1 MKKKV
6 YTALVMLFL
15 VIQGIAQTN
24 YPNIGSKE
32 YDQMKKDGTLP
43 KDYFTNYKFPQQNN
57 NTPKPHN
64 ILEDIAKQKSGN
76 NHPNKSPLPP
86 PPNYCTCL
94 QTIDA
99 SYSVAPIC
107 QGACAPPDYRQDD
120 GTTQTSIPLPFT
132 FCFYG
137 NNYNSVFI
145 NNNGNITFDASYT
158 PFTATGFPAG
168 TIINPATNLFSGPIM
183 IAPFWADVDTRDLAS
198 GLVYYKVTPTYMV
211 VQWKDVGYFPM
222 MSDKLNTFQVI
233 ISNGSDPI
241 LQPGMN
247 VGFCYGDMQWTTGSA
262 SSGVNGFGGVA
273 ANVGANRGN
282 GIDYFQMGRFDQPA
296 AAYDGPY
303 GNNDGIDWLDGKSFY
318 ADVCNGTNIAP
329 MVTGFNSCDTIH
341 ACGVGDTSLIHGNFL
356 SPESGQFT
364 TVTINLNGTQGATI
378 INNTNGNTATASV
391 MIVASPLNAGMNIIT
406 FTATDNGVPAQTTVV
421 NVQVFV
427 DLLAIPPQPILSGNQ
442 AFCVGD
448 SIQLTVSPS
457 TFDSYQ
463 WSTGSNTN
471 TSWIHDAGQYWVIST
486 LNGCPQTDFVTVV
499 ENPLPTPVITGPI
512 ITACGT
518 GTTTLTCDSLIY
530 ASYLWSNGS
539 PTSSITVGGGTYTL
553 TVVDTNGCTDTSP
566 PVTVTSQPAP
576 TILAHNDTSFCNGSA
591 NLWVTFPGPALPT
604 SCGLSTS
611 GACGGFS
618 TAAVVGT
625 GAQSCSNYSYPA
637 PFGNEYTST
646 IQQYL
651 YTPAELAAAG
661 ISAGKIDQLDFN
673 VTLIDMTSW
682 NIPITTYHNYE
693 IKMGCTNLTTFSSF
707 PTSLVSTGLYTVFPS
722 ATHTVTTGWNTFPF
736 ATAYEW
742 DGVSNLIVQICF
754 SEYVSGSNY
763 TINCQTA
770 QTPTTNYSSQE
781 YVSDQQDVCPNQNN
795 GFYEAQ
801 QMHPDIK
808 FHYCV
813 APVPANFNYQ
823 WTAIPASATI
833 ANASAQITTGTPVVP
848 TQFAVVVTNVNG
860 GCSATDTVS
869 VGVINISTMHIDS
882 IAPVCTAS
890 PIDTLVISVPI
901 GTGVFSGSGIT
912 DTTLGVF
919 DPSQAAIGLDTIR
932 YTVTGN
938 ICGSGTTYILVQVDN
953 TLNPTITPVAPL
965 CTSYS
970 PITLHAATAGGSWS
984 GYGITDTLLG
994 TFDPSLPGLVGYDS
1008 ITYTIYHPCYS
1019 RDTVLIHVTQQL
1031 NATIN
1036 PTAGPYCIGVAP
1048 FSFSSNGTGGVDT
1061 WAGPGMSANGLFN
1074 PYLAGPGTHTITH
1087 YLSAF
1092 CGDTATATVTVLA
1105 NPTSTIS
1112 SDRVDGCEPT
1122 VIHFTSNN
1130 NTPGGSCFWDFGDG
1144 HTSTNTDPTNT
1155 YTSYNGGVPYN
1166 VTMIY
1171 TDLNQ
1176 CKDTVNT
1183 PAMITIFSQPHASFS
1198 VTPQPTDITQ
1208 PEIHFLDASTGVI
1221 DTWAWTF
1228 GDGQGSALQ
1237 NPTYSYADTG
1247 RYQIVLTVSNLHN
1260 CIDTAH
1266 GEVVIDPIL
1275 TCYIPNAFTPGDE
1288 NGRNDEFRIMGTNIL
1303 AENFQMQIFDRW
1315 GERVFYSQDFNQGWN
1330 GRKSNVGGILEMGVY
1345 VYKINL
1351 KDWKGL
1357 EHEYIGHI
1365 TMIK

>member
-6 YTALVMLFL
+6 FTALVMLFL
-15 VIQGIAQTN
+15 VIQGIAQSN

-86 PPNYCTCL
+86 APNYCTCL

-107 QGACAPPDYRQDD
+107 QGACNPPDYRCDD
-120 GTTQTSIPLPFT
+120 GTTQTAIPLPFT

-137 NNYNSVFI
+137 NNYTSVWI
-145 NNNGNITFDASYT
+145 NNNGNITFGAG
-158 PFTATGFPAG
+158 PGFGGFTATGFPYAG
-168 TIINPATNLFSGPIM
+168 QVM
-183 IAPFWADVDTRDLAS
+183 IAPFWADVDTRDLSS

-211 VQWKDVGYFPM
+211 VQWKDVGYYSM

-247 VGFCYGDMQWTTGSA
+247 VGFCYGDMQWTTGAA

-273 ANVGANRGN
+273 ANVGANQGN
-282 GIDYFQMGRFDQPA
+282 GVDYFQMGRFDQPA

-341 ACGVGDTSLIHGNFL
+341 ACGVGDTTLIHGNFL

-378 INNTNGNTATASV
+378 INNTNGNTAAASV

-442 AFCVGD
+442 AFCTGD

-457 TFDSYQ
+457 TFDSYI
-463 WSTGSNTN
+463 WSTGSNSN
-471 TSWIHDAGQYWVIST
+471 TSWIHNAGQYWVVST

-530 ASYLWSNGS
+530 SSYLWSNGS
-539 PTSSITVGGGTYTL
+539 TTNPITVGGGTYTL
-553 TVVDTNGCTDTSP
+553 TVTDANGCTDTSP

-576 TILAHNDTSFCNGSA
+576 TILAHNDTAFCNGSA
-591 NLWVTFPGPALPT
+591 NLWVTFTGSGIPA
-604 SCGLSTS
+604 SCGPTTS
-611 GACGGFS
+611 GPCA
-618 TAAVVGT
+618 TTTPYVVGT
-625 GAQSCSNYSYPA
+625 SVSAAWNNYPT
-637 PFGNEYTST
+637 PFTGFWDNCR
-646 IQQYL
+646 IQIL
-651 YTPAELAAAG
+651 YTAAELNAMGFAG
-661 ISAGKIDQLDFN
+661 GKINSLAFDVAQKNSTYAYDNF
-673 VTLIDMTSW
+673 TLKI
-682 NIPITTYHNYE
+682 
-693 IKMGCTNLTTFSSF
+693 GCTNLIALSTFQ
-707 PTSLVSTGLYTVFPS
+707 TVSTIVYGPS
-722 ATHTVTTGWNTFPF
+722 SYSTTLGWNTFNF
-736 ATAYEW
+736 ANAYEW
-742 DGVSNLIVQICF
+742 DGVSNIIVEACYSNALYSSDDMLNKTTTASILTIDEHHDWGGPGCSF
-754 SEYVSGSNY
+754 S
-763 TINCQTA
+763 TP
-770 QTPTTNYSSQE
+770 TPTTYLE
-781 YVSDQQDVCPNQNN
+781 RPNIRFGACNTFQN
-795 GFYEAQ
+795 
-801 QMHPDIK
+801 
-808 FHYCV
+808 
-813 APVPANFNYQ
+813 PANFNYQ

-848 TQFAVVVTNVNG
+848 TKFAVVVTNING

-912 DTTLGVF
+912 DTILGVF

-1036 PTAGPYCIGVAP
+1036 STGGPYCIGVAP
-1048 FSFSSNGTGGVDT
+1048 FSFTSNGTGGVDT

-1330 GRKSNVGGILEMGVY
+1330 GRKSNAGSILEMGVY

>member
-6 YTALVMLFL
+6 YAALAILFF

-24 YPNIGSKE
+24 LPFINSAE
-32 YDQMKKDGTLP
+32 YDLMKMQGTLP
-43 KDYFTNYKFPQQNN
+43 QGVQFPVGPVDVSHGQPVLQQSISQNRQ
-57 NTPKPHN
+57 TPN
-64 ILEDIAKQKSGN
+64 QG
-76 NHPNKSPLPP
+76 PNRA
-86 PPNYCTCL
+86 PNPVSWCSCMVP
-94 QTIDA
+94 IDA
-99 SYSVAPIC
+99 SFSVAPFS
-107 QGACAPPDYRQDD
+107 GYTAPDYRNDD
-120 GTTQTSIPLPFT
+120 GSTGVIALPFS
-132 FCFYG
+132 FCLYG
-137 NNYNSVFI
+137 TNYNSVYI
-145 NNNGNITFDASYT
+145 NNNGNLSFGSAYGTFTSV
-158 PFTATGFPAG
+158 GFPSS
-168 TIINPATNLFSGPIM
+168 NYVM
-183 IAPFWADVDTRDLAS
+183 VAPFWADVDTRGAGS
-198 GLVYYKVTPTYMV
+198 GLVYYKISPTNLI
-211 VQWKDVGYFPM
+211 VQWQTVGYYSM
-222 MSDKLNTFQVI
+222 MTDKLSTFQVI
-233 ISNGSDPI
+233 ITNGADAIIP
-241 LQPGMN
+241 PGDN
-247 VGFCYGDMQWTTGSA
+247 VAFCYGDMQWTTGAA
-262 SSGVNGFGGVA
+262 SSGVNGFGGSPA
-273 ANVGANRGN
+273 TVGINKGD
-282 GIDYFQMGRFDQPA
+282 GINFIQMGQFDQPG
-296 AAYDGPY
+296 AAYPGPY
-303 GNNDGIDWLDGKSFY
+303 APNDGVDWLDNKSFY
-318 ADVCNGTNIAP
+318 FNTCSATNMP
-329 MVTGFNSCDTIH
+329 PVVSGFNNCDTLKI
-341 ACGVGDTSLIHGNFL
+341 CGTGDTLVISGMFL
-356 SPESGQFT
+356 SPESGQTT
-364 TVTINLNGTQGATI
+364 TVSINLNGTPNTTI
-378 INNTNGNTATASV
+378 LYNSSGNIAAAGV
-391 MIVASPLNAGMNIIT
+391 MVVADPANAGNNIIT
-406 FTATDNGVPAQTTVV
+406 FTATDNGTPTGVSVVSV
-421 NVQVFV
+421 NVYV
-427 DLLAIPPQPILSGNQ
+427 DTTGISLLHPLVSGNA
-442 AFCVGD
+442 AFCQGD
-448 SIQLTVSPS
+448 SIQLSVSPTTYTYFWSNGAATPS
-457 TFDSYQ
+457 TYVH
-463 WSTGSNTN
+463 NT
-471 TSWIHDAGQYWVIST
+471 GQYWVTST
-486 LNGCPQTDFVTVV
+486 LNNCSKTNFIDVIANQ
-499 ENPLPTPVITGPI
+499 LPTPVITGPI

-591 NLWVTFPGPALPT
+591 NLWVTFTGSGIPA
-604 SCGLSTS
+604 SCGATTS
-611 GACGGFS
+611 GPCA
-618 TAAVVGT
+618 TTTPYVVGT
-625 GAQSCSNYSYPA
+625 GVSTGWNNYPS
-637 PFGNEYTST
+637 PFTGLWDNGR
-646 IQQYL
+646 IQIL
-651 YTPAELAAAG
+651 YTAAELNALGYAG
-661 ISAGKIDQLDFN
+661 GKINSLAFDVAQKNSSMPYDNF
-673 VTLIDMTSW
+673 TLRI
-682 NIPITTYHNYE
+682 
-693 IKMGCTNLTTFSSF
+693 GCTNLISLSTFQ
-707 PTSLVSTGLYTVFPS
+707 TLATTVFGPVS
-722 ATHTVTTGWNTFPF
+722 YSTTLGWNTFNF
-736 ATAYEW
+736 ANAYEW
-742 DGVSNLIVQICF
+742 DGVSNIIVEACYSNASWTSDDMLNKTTMASNLTIEEHHDFGGPGCSF
-754 SEYVSGSNY
+754 S
-763 TINCQTA
+763 A
-770 QTPTTNYSSQE
+770 PTT
-781 YVSDQQDVCPNQNN
+781 YVDRPNIRFEACNTFQN
-795 GFYEAQ
+795 
-801 QMHPDIK
+801 
-808 FHYCV
+808 
-813 APVPANFNYQ
+813 PANFNYQ

-848 TQFAVVVTNVNG
+848 TQFAVVVTNING

-912 DTTLGVF
+912 DTILGVF

-1315 GERVFYSQDFNQGWN
+1315 GERVFYSQDFIQGWN

-1365 TMIK
+1365 TMRK